1 MIPRLARILRRARL
15 WYTCAVS
22 RKRAT
27 GGLLRSALGIVA
39 VAGSGC
45 GYQLLHYDE
54 PIATVGSVAI
64 QTFVNESYEP
74 GVEFV
79 VADALRREFLRRGAV
94 VLVDEAI
101 DADLVVSGVVEP
113 IVTRTR
119 SFSSIALA
127 LEWEVTLRLAVDAEW
142 PDGTTTRLDE
152 GSTRATERYLASAD
166 IEATRKNRE
175 EAIRTLASGL
185 ASHVHDRL
193 YELYLP

>member
-1 MIPRLARILRRARL
+1 LAIIPL
-15 WYTCAVS
+15 
-22 RKRAT
+22 
-27 GGLLRSALGIVA
+27 
-39 VAGSGC
+39 AGSSC
-45 GYQLLHYDE
+45 GYQLVDYGE
-54 PIATVGSVAI
+54 PIANVGSVAI
-64 QTFVNESYEP
+64 QTFQNESYEP

-142 PDGTTTRLDE
+142 SDGSTTRLDE
-152 GSTRATERYLASAD
+152 NSTRATERYLASAD
-166 IEATRKNRE
+166 IEATRKNRD

-185 ASHVHDRL
+185 ASHVHDML